1 MYTEFYGLRE
11 KPFSLS
17 PDPRFLFLSDS
28 HREALAHLLYGIEQG
43 EGFIAIT
50 GEVGTGKTTL
60 CRTLLQR
67 IEPGSEVAF
76 LFNPQL
82 SGVELLQAIN
92 AELGLET
99 EGKTRRELMDQLNRF
114 LLVKRQE
121 GRRVLLL
128 IDEAQNLEREAL
140 EQVRLLS
147 NLETDTSKL
156 IQIILIA
163 QPELD
168 AMLERPELRQLRQRI
183 NVRWRLRPLSASET
197 RDYVRHRLRVAAGGP
212 RGDIFSDLALREIHR
227 RSGGVPRIINRL
239 CDRALLAG
247 FAGGVKEIGLGTVA
261 EVQRELE
268 GREAVA
274 PRPGARGAG
283 LGEFLTTHRLELGAA
298 AGAFFAVLVSAAVLW
313 WHANRAPTPEERA
326 AAMAAMPAPASPGP
340 VEAAPPPVPV
350 EAALPPVPVEA
361 APPPVPLDP
370 DPVPEA
376 APATV
381 SPPAAAP
388 EPPSEPAVDA
398 SAAASPPADL
408 GSLLPR
414 TAPAETLAR
423 SLDGLLQR
431 WGGEPLGA
439 GVLSFVQF
447 REVLENAGFAVL
459 SLEHASLDLVAAIDR
474 PAIVV
479 LSALDGAQ
487 RGVLLTGLDGESVTL
502 EGLGAGPL
510 RIARAEIAA
519 HWSGQVLVPWKDH
532 AGLPPLVGPGTSGQS
547 VRWLQQ
553 ALGALGLY
561 AGEDDGDFD
570 AETWQAVRAFQARE
584 SLAVDGWV
592 GPLTLIRLYERL
604 PGYEAPPRIASAA
617 AAPAHG
623 GTS

>member
-82 SGVELLQAIN
+82 SGVELLQAID

-99 EGKTRRELMDQLNRF
+99 EGKSRRELMDQLNRF
-114 LLVKRQE
+114 LLAKRQE

-147 NLETDTSKL
+147 NLETDTTKL

-168 AMLERPELRQLRQRI
+168 AVLERPELRQLRQRI

-227 RSGGVPRIINRL
+227 RSGGVPRVINRL

-247 FAGGVKEIGLGTVA
+247 YAGGVKEIGLGTVA

-268 GREAVA
+268 GREAA
-274 PRPGARGAG
+274 PASGEGRGAR
-283 LGEFLTTHRLELGAA
+283 LGEFFTTHRLELGAA
-298 AGAFFAVLVSAAVLW
+298 AGAFFAVVVSAAVLW
-313 WHANRAPTPEERA
+313 WNANRAAPPAPRPA
-326 AAMAAMPAPASPGP
+326 VAAMPAPEPGP
-340 VEAAPPPVPV
+340 VEAAPPPMPEPEPSPASAPAVPSP
-350 EAALPPVPVEA
+350 ASAPV
-361 APPPVPLDP
+361 
-370 DPVPEA
+370 A
-376 APATV
+376 APAAAEPATE
-381 SPPAAAP
+381 PAA
-388 EPPSEPAVDA
+388 EPAADV
-398 SAAASPPADL
+398 SAAPSAPVDLASDL
-408 GSLLPR
+408 ARSS
-414 TAPAETLAR
+414 PAETLAR
-423 SLDGLLQR
+423 ALDGLLRR
-431 WGGEPLGA
+431 WGGDPLGA
-439 GVLSFVQF
+439 EILSFVQF
-447 REVLENAGFAVL
+447 GEVLENAGFTVL
-459 SLEHASLDLVAAIDR
+459 SLERASLDLVAAIDR
-474 PAIVV
+474 PALVV

-487 RGVLLTGLDGESVTL
+487 RGVLLTAIDGEAVTL
-502 EGLGAGPL
+502 EGVGPEPL
-510 RIARAEIAA
+510 RVPRTELAE

-532 AGLPPLVGPGTSGQS
+532 AALPPLVGPGTSGPS

-553 ALGALGLY
+553 ALGLLGLY
-561 AGEDDGDFD
+561 TGADSGEFD
-570 AETWQAVRAFQARE
+570 AATWQAVRTFQTQE

-592 GPLTLIRLYERL
+592 GPLTLIRLYARL